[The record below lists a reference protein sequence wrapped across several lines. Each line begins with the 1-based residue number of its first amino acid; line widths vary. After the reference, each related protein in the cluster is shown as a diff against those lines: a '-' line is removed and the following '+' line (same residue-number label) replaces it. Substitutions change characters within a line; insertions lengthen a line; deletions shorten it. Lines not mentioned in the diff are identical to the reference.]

1 MKTYFVR
8 TNDIP
13 SLQDA
18 LGRMIE
24 YVKFL
29 EEETGRDRDSF
40 SDQIIE
46 EDGIDLEIQDTEMGW
61 M

>member
-8 TNDIP
+8 SKDVS

-29 EEETGRDRDSF
+29 EEETGRSSDSF
-40 SDQIIE
+40 CDQILREDSIE
-46 EDGIDLEIQDTEMGW
+46 FEVEEY
-61 M
+61 

>member
-8 TNDIP
+8 TNDVP
-13 SLQDA
+13 SLKDA

-40 SDQIIE
+40 SDQIIQ

>member
-8 TNDIP
+8 TKNVA

-29 EEETGRDRDSF
+29 EDETGRSSESF
-40 SDQIIE
+40 CDQILEEDSIQCDIE
-46 EDGIDLEIQDTEMGW
+46 EY
-61 M
+61 

>member
-1 MKTYFVR
+1 
-8 TNDIP
+8 
-13 SLQDA
+13 
-18 LGRMIE
+18 MIK
-24 YVKFL
+24 YAKFL

>member
-29 EEETGRDRDSF
+29 EEETGRDQYSF

-46 EDGIDLEIQDTEMGW
+46 EDGIDFEIEDTEME
-61 M
+61 

>member
-8 TNDIP
+8 TNDVAI
-13 SLQDA
+13 LQDA

-29 EEETGRDRDSF
+29 EDETGRSSESF
-40 SDQIIE
+40 CDQILK
-46 EDGIDLEIQDTEMGW
+46 EDGIQCEIEEY
-61 M
+61 